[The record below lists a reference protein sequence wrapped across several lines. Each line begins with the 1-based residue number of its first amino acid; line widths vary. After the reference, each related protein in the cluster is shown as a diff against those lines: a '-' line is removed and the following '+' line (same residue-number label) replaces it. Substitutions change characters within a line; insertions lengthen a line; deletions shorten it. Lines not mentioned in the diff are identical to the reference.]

1 MFKGQGSPTVS
12 PAIAATV
19 LGMAFSSSFYQ
30 NAFLILPYYSL
41 ETLVNMIMCYQQ
53 SFLNIYFLK
62 EEEFRYF
69 IIVVKA

>member
-30 NAFLILPYYSL
+30 NAFLIASILFPGDSGQHDYVLSAIFPKYIL
-41 ETLVNMIMCYQQ
+41 FKRRRI
-53 SFLNIYFLK
+53 
-62 EEEFRYF
+62 
-69 IIVVKA
+69 